1 MKKTF
6 LLFITLILSF
16 ICIDTLDAITGYTT
30 EAYVAVRSEPRVAS
44 NTFIYQFPS
53 SNATLDIIETNLHNV
68 GDPSCSIGWYKINY
82 NGREAYI
89 CGNYVSIGALPDDN
103 PNYNEQ
109 TFEARVTDTRV
120 SVRPGPT
127 YNNTAYHVLAPGTN
141 VRILEK
147 VAGQVSN
154 TCSDGWYKIKY
165 YKDSTGYICASY
177 VNTKEELTASDADYE
192 NYLRGLGFPDSYL
205 PYLVKLHQLH
215 PAWSFTPVIINY
227 SWENIVAVEAGKNS
241 IHKEYA
247 NNIIKNIYTY
257 KEHEPN
263 FLTVT
268 SGVDAFY
275 LDPRNS
281 LTEKFVFMFES
292 QKYNY
297 GSDNKNT
304 FDRNSASSKK
314 YYDLVSYVIPS
325 GLKEDKYIYAFI
337 EAGFIYNVSPLH
349 LVSRVKQ
356 EGSDLTGETNLTY
369 RGYNL
374 NGYYNL
380 FNIGAYID
388 DFTGNPAAR
397 GLAYA
402 CGKACGFD
410 DTNGRPW
417 NTIEKSINGGAYHIS
432 KNYVSQTQN
441 LLYFE
446 KFNTNEPNFSSVGTF
461 QYMSNILAPT
471 EESLSI
477 YNTYKKNGKLDDPFM
492 FEIPVYKDMP
502 AYVSLPEIASSV
514 NTLNEI
520 LVNGKKI
527 TTEEMDITDYL
538 TYVSDTLTTVEIS
551 GTKTDANSTVIGLG
565 TITLTG
571 EVTEHK
577 IVVTAENGNVK
588 TYNITIK
595 KAKET
600 TEDIVSKLSVKIN
613 GDVMYG
619 ISPDTYVST
628 LEQSVAKVSP
638 SATVTVTSTTNNV
651 VPGSQLLAT
660 GQSVKITASSGET
673 KIYRLAVTGDTN
685 GDGIVDIVDLLR
697 IQKHVLNTT
706 KLNGINFIGG
716 DTNNDGAVDIADL
729 LKIQKHI
736 LKIIKL

>member
-1 MKKTF
+1 
-6 LLFITLILSF
+6 
-16 ICIDTLDAITGYTT
+16 
-30 EAYVAVRSEPRVAS
+30 
-44 NTFIYQFPS
+44 
-53 SNATLDIIETNLHNV
+53 
-68 GDPSCSIGWYKINY
+68 
-82 NGREAYI
+82 
-89 CGNYVSIGALPDDN
+89 
-103 PNYNEQ
+103 
-109 TFEARVTDTRV
+109 
-120 SVRPGPT
+120 
-127 YNNTAYHVLAPGTN
+127 
-141 VRILEK
+141 
-147 VAGQVSN
+147 
-154 TCSDGWYKIKY
+154 
-165 YKDSTGYICASY
+165 
-177 VNTKEELTASDADYE
+177 
-192 NYLRGLGFPDSYL
+192 
-205 PYLVKLHQLH
+205 
-215 PAWSFTPVIINY
+215 
-227 SWENIVAVEAGKNS
+227 
-241 IHKEYA
+241 
-247 NNIIKNIYTY
+247 
-257 KEHEPN
+257 
-263 FLTVT
+263 
-268 SGVDAFY
+268 
-275 LDPRNS
+275 
-281 LTEKFVFMFES
+281 
-292 QKYNY
+292 
-297 GSDNKNT
+297 
-304 FDRNSASSKK
+304 
-314 YYDLVSYVIPS
+314 
-325 GLKEDKYIYAFI
+325 
-337 EAGFIYNVSPLH
+337 
-349 LVSRVKQ
+349 
-356 EGSDLTGETNLTY
+356 
-369 RGYNL
+369 
-374 NGYYNL
+374 
-380 FNIGAYID
+380 
-388 DFTGNPAAR
+388 
-397 GLAYA
+397 
-402 CGKACGFD
+402 
-410 DTNGRPW
+410 
-417 NTIEKSINGGAYHIS
+417 
-432 KNYVSQTQN
+432 
-441 LLYFE
+441 
-446 KFNTNEPNFSSVGTF
+446 
-461 QYMSNILAPT
+461 MSNILAPT

-477 YNTYKKNGKLDDPFM
+477 YKTYKNNGKLDDPFM